1 MDADYTFYVKSIET
15 HVRTFLPLNISAVS
29 SVTNYKRF
37 WFSLNTKIGNSF
49 CIFTFIKYLA
59 FTIST
64 CGKTCSSIGEF
75 QYWISI
81 FNMPCESL
89 RLFVQ
94 NWKYLK
100 VNLLFVMKFE
110 VWIFFEFCWIIDIQI
125 HKFLSKLTHIYVKKK
140 VKITR
145 KVMTSF
151 VAGTYVY
158 KSCFKLFRF
167 RQNMLT
173 NRIHPIN

>member
-1 MDADYTFYVKSIET
+1 MNAHAWHGSQWISHKIDFRHPGILKKWKSWE
-15 HVRTFLPLNISAVS
+15 
-29 SVTNYKRF
+29 
-37 WFSLNTKIGNSF
+37 
-49 CIFTFIKYLA
+49 KYLA

-125 HKFLSKLTHIYVKKK
+125 HKFLSKLTYVWKK

-151 VAGTYVY
+151 MDGTY
-158 KSCFKLFRF
+158 LR
-167 RQNMLT
+167 L
-173 NRIHPIN
+173 